1 MARRVAMVNNK
12 GGVGKT
18 TTTVR
23 LAEALAKEGKRVL
36 VVDMDPQGNASSFL
50 GWTWDPEQKQPTIS
64 EAVQAATEGAARPV
78 IQPIAWDAPYAERIA
93 LAPATLDLE
102 TRMSEAGVSGA
113 WRRLDMALEGVDDH
127 FDFTLID
134 CQPSVF
140 HLTQLALAAAHD
152 AVIVTEADLYSIE
165 AAKRMHAFVTQR
177 APKDLANPTLSVR
190 GVVVSALKST
200 SLQAEQRDSIRA
212 IFGDLVWEPSVKLR
226 TTLAEANTDALPLTD
241 ARTAD
246 SRATYELLAQ
256 AFLKAVPAP

>member
-1 MARRVAMVNNK
+1 MARRVAFVNNK

-36 VVDMDPQGNASSFL
+36 VVDMDPQGNASTFL
-50 GWTWDPEQKQPTIS
+50 GWSWDPTQDQPTIS
-64 EAVQAATEGAARPV
+64 EAIQVATEGAARAV
-78 IQPIAWDAPYAERIA
+78 VQPIGWEAPYAERIA

-102 TRMSEAGVSGA
+102 SRMSEAGLSGA
-113 WRRLDMALEGVDDH
+113 WRRLDMALEGVDDT
-127 FDFTLID
+127 FDYTLID

-152 AVIVTEADLYSIE
+152 VVIVTEADIYSVE
-165 AAKRMHAFVTQR
+165 AAKRIHTFVTQR
-177 APKDLANPTLSVR
+177 APKDLANPTLAVR
-190 GVVVSALKST
+190 GVIISGLT
-200 SLQAEQRDSIRA
+200 NTLLQAEQRDSIRR

-241 ARTAD
+241 SRVAD

-256 AFLKAVPAP
+256 AFLKAVPTP